1 MPKGKVVALYGEH
14 GQVMCEDNTVYNFNT
29 MVVDGGIRNQQEVE
43 FELQNGNIKII
54 FGTGSNKPTK
64 KPAPTPTKKENSSAK
79 LKDTKVFLT
88 EEK

>member
-14 GQVMCEDNTVYNFNT
+14 GQVMCEDQVYNFNT
-29 MVVDGGIRNQQEVE
+29 MVVEGGIRNQQEVE
-43 FELQNGNIKII
+43 FELENGKIKII
-54 FGTGSNKPTK
+54 FGTGTNKPTK
-64 KPAPTPTKKENSSAK
+64 KSAPTKKENSSAK

>member
-1 MPKGKVVALYGEH
+1 MPKGKVVALYGEN
-14 GQVMCEDNTVYNFNT
+14 GQVMCENQVYNFNT
-29 MVVDGGIRNQQEVE
+29 MVVEGGVRNQQEVE
-43 FELQNGNIKII
+43 FELENGKIKII
-54 FGTGSNKPTK
+54 FGTGANKPTK